1 MNVKIIFN
9 DQDISIDVMN
19 VEIIFND
26 QNISINSEEIL
37 SVEMDAPHGPV
48 GPRGPKG
55 DKGDKGD
62 TGETGPQGPQG
73 EQGVQGLKGDK
84 GETGPQGEQGIQGL
98 KGDTGETG
106 AQGPK
111 GDKGDKGDTGAT
123 GPQGPKGDKGDT
135 GAQGPKGEKGDKGD
149 TGATGPKGE
158 QGIQGPKGETGD
170 TGATGP
176 QGPKGDKGDK
186 GDTGVAG
193 PQGPKG
199 DKGDKGDTGATG
211 PQGPQGE
218 KGEKGED
225 LIAQVRRV
233 FSLDG
238 TDLAESMIV
247 EALGN
252 PVYVSDVSE
261 YLNFGISD
269 TGWYVFARI
278 MSRDGSVVTAGTTIE
293 GAAGHIAVIGEEY
306 VDVAVRF
313 EVAAMSQMICINW
326 GTYTD
331 RIVFKATDLAVR
343 NLDYRVTFYVYDI
356 DEYATW
362 EYILTTD
369 QKFAADKYYYTKDA
383 EDNYLLAEVTVGNT
397 IPANTYYVHSRVT
410 FEGMARNITYRCNTI
425 IDCPVVFVLP
435 EIEDETHGCWF
446 EIRFQHAG
454 SYSSTLRVPEGVKV
468 ATEHTQAETKGMNM
482 VDLHYTAVGG
492 IKLWRFMNTHSSIP
506 A

>member
-1 MNVKIIFN
+1 
-9 DQDISIDVMN
+9 MN

-48 GPRGPKG
+48 GLRGEKG
-55 DKGDKGD
+55 EKGD
-62 TGETGPQGPQG
+62 TGETGA
-73 EQGVQGLKGDK
+73 
-84 GETGPQGEQGIQGL
+84 TGPQGEQGIQG
-98 KGDTGETG
+98 ETG
-106 AQGPK
+106 VQGPK
-111 GDKGDKGDTGAT
+111 GEKGDQGIQGET

-135 GAQGPKGEKGDKGD
+135 GA
-149 TGATGPKGE
+149 
-158 QGIQGPKGETGD
+158 
-170 TGATGP
+170 
-176 QGPKGDKGDK
+176 
-186 GDTGVAG
+186 
-193 PQGPKG
+193 QGPKG

-225 LIAQVRRV
+225 LIAQVKRV

-261 YLNFGISD
+261 YVNFGISD
-269 TGWYVFARI
+269 TGWYVFARV

-313 EVAAMSQMICINW
+313 EVAAISQMICINW

-331 RIVFKATDLAVR
+331 IIVFKATDLAVR

-362 EYILTTD
+362 EFILTTD

-383 EDNYLLAEVTVGNT
+383 EDNYSLAEVTVGNT